1 MACNIF
7 DNNGNRISSSEEF
20 VKNLYE
26 GKLDELI
33 KSKKVDESKFV
44 KKITNESGFKKEY
57 DKLET
62 DEDKVNFVVELA
74 RKLVAS
80 G

>member
-7 DNNGNRISSSEEF
+7 DSNGNRISSSEEF

-33 KSKKVDESKFV
+33 KL
-44 KKITNESGFKKEY
+44 KKI
-57 DKLET
+57 
-62 DEDKVNFVVELA
+62 
-74 RKLVAS
+74 
-80 G
+80 